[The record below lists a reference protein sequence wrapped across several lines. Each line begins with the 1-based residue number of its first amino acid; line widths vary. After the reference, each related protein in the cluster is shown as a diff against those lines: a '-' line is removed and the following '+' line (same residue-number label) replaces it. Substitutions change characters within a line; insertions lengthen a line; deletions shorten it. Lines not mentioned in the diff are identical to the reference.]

1 MYFCIRESNNGMY
14 KIPDTWMWQY
24 GKSRYPDWGGRF
36 LSIETDKGKNMLT
49 NTLPG
54 AVAAYGFTLVSRGS
68 STLLYSGREIT
79 IERDHLFIYM
89 PGFPI
94 SIKAVSEDYAGLC
107 LIADEFFTLETPSIR
122 NAVRSALLPIFE
134 MRQPVLG
141 LSREESARLGSLIRM
156 AGNYL
161 LSENPMREEMLKN
174 LYALFLMDLS
184 SILSKRTR
192 RGGIGKRTEDL
203 FMDFMNLLP
212 QHYVREHGIEFYA
225 DALGV
230 TPTYLSRVV
239 RQVSGRTVVEYIN
252 RLLLMEAIWLLE
264 STSLSIDEIAERINY
279 ADSTTFGR
287 FFFRMKGVTPREYRK
302 SL

>member
-1 MYFCIRESNNGMY
+1 MYT
-14 KIPDTWMWQY
+14 IPDTWMWQY
-24 GKSRYPDWGGRF
+24 GKSRYRDWDGRF
-36 LSIETDKGKNMLT
+36 LSFEADKETYMRT

-54 AVAAYGFTLVSRGS
+54 TVSTYAFIIVLRGS

-79 IERDHLFIYM
+79 TERNHLFIYM

-94 SIKAVSEDYAGLC
+94 SVKEVSEDYASLC
-107 LIADEFFTLETPSIR
+107 LVADESFTVETPSIR

-134 MRQPVLG
+134 MRQPVVDM
-141 LSREESARLGSLIRM
+141 SSEECARLSTLIRM
-156 AGNYL
+156 AGEYL
-161 LSENPMREEMLKN
+161 VSENPMRDEMLKN

-184 SILSKRTR
+184 SVLSKSTQH
-192 RGGIGKRTEDL
+192 GKLGKRAEDL

-212 QHYVREHGIEFYA
+212 LHFVREHGIEFYA
-225 DALGV
+225 DALSIS
-230 TPTYLSRVV
+230 PTYLSRVV

-264 STSLSIDEIAERINY
+264 SSTLSIDEIAERINY

-302 SL
+302 GL

>member
-1 MYFCIRESNNGMY
+1 MYTIS
-14 KIPDTWMWQY
+14 DTWMGTY
-24 GKSRYPDWGGRF
+24 GKTNYREWGGRF
-36 LSIETDKGKNMLT
+36 LSIETDKEVNMRT

-54 AVAAYGFTLVSRGS
+54 TVAAYAFTIVLRGS
-68 STLLYSGREIT
+68 STLLYSGQEIT
-79 IERDHLFIYM
+79 IERNHLFTYM

-94 SIKAVSEDYAGLC
+94 SVKDVSEDYAGLC
-107 LIADEFFTLETPSIR
+107 LVADESFTVETPSIR

-134 MRQPVLG
+134 MRQPVTG
-141 LSREESARLGSLIRM
+141 ISPEECERLSSLIRM
-156 AGNYL
+156 AGEYL
-161 LSENPMREEMLKN
+161 RTENPMREEMLKN

-184 SILSKRTR
+184 SVLYQRTQHGR
-192 RGGIGKRTEDL
+192 FGKRTEDL
-203 FMDFMNLLP
+203 FMDFIHLLP
-212 QHYVREHGIEFYA
+212 QHYVHEHGIEFYA
-225 DALGV
+225 DTLNV

-279 ADSTTFGR
+279 SDSTTFGR

-302 SL
+302 SLFKISS

>member
-1 MYFCIRESNNGMY
+1 MYTIS
-14 KIPDTWMWQY
+14 DTWMGEY
-24 GKSRYPDWGGRF
+24 GKSRYRDWDGRF
-36 LSIETDKGKNMLT
+36 LSFEADVETYMRT

-54 AVAAYGFTLVSRGS
+54 TVATYAFIIVLRGS

-79 IERDHLFIYM
+79 IERNHLFVYM

-94 SIKAVSEDYAGLC
+94 SVKEVSEDYASLC
-107 LIADEFFTLETPSIR
+107 LVADESFTAETPSIR

-134 MRQPVLG
+134 MRQPVVG
-141 LSREESARLGSLIRM
+141 ISPEESARLGKLIRI
-156 AGNYL
+156 AEEYL
-161 LSENPMREEMLKN
+161 KSENPLHEEMLKN

-184 SILSKRTR
+184 SILSRQTK
-192 RGGIGKRTEDL
+192 RGGFGKRTEEL
-203 FMDFMNLLP
+203 FMNFMDLLP
-212 QHYVREHGIEFYA
+212 KHFIREHGIDFYA
-225 DALGV
+225 DALNV
-230 TPTYLSRVV
+230 TPTYLSRAV

-264 STSLSIDEIAERINY
+264 STALSIDEIAERINY

>member
-1 MYFCIRESNNGMY
+1 MYT
-14 KIPDTWMWQY
+14 IPDTWLWQY
-24 GKSRYPDWGGRF
+24 GQSRYKDWEGRF
-36 LSIETDKGKNMLT
+36 LSFEADKETYMRT

-54 AVAAYGFTLVSRGS
+54 TVAAYAFIIVLRGS

-79 IERDHLFIYM
+79 TERNHLFVYM

-94 SIKAVSEDYAGLC
+94 SVKEVSEDYSSLC
-107 LIADEFFTLETPSIR
+107 LVADESFTVETSSIR

-134 MRQPVLG
+134 MRQPVVG
-141 LSREESARLGSLIRM
+141 ISPEECARLSSLIRIV
-156 AGNYL
+156 GEYL
-161 LSENPMREEMLKN
+161 ISENPLREEMLKN
-174 LYALFLMDLS
+174 LYAIFLMDLS
-184 SILSKRTR
+184 SILYQRTQH
-192 RGGIGKRTEDL
+192 GHFGKRTEDL
-203 FMDFMNLLP
+203 FMDFIHLLP

-225 DALGV
+225 DALNV

-239 RQVSGRTVVEYIN
+239 RQISGRTVVEYIN

-264 STSLSIDEIAERINY
+264 STTLSIDEIAERINY

>member
-1 MYFCIRESNNGMY
+1 
-14 KIPDTWMWQY
+14 MWQY
-24 GKSRYPDWGGRF
+24 GKSHYRDWDGRF
-36 LSIETDKGKNMLT
+36 LSLEADKETNLRT

-54 AVAAYGFTLVSRGS
+54 TVAAYAFAIVLNGT

-94 SIKAVSEDYAGLC
+94 RIKDVSEDFAGLW
-107 LIADEFFTLETPSIR
+107 LVADESFTVETPSIR

-134 MRQPVLG
+134 MRQPVVG
-141 LSREESARLGSLIRM
+141 ISPEECARLSSLIRM
-156 AGNYL
+156 AGEYL
-161 LSENPMREEMLKN
+161 VSENPLREEMLGN
-174 LYALFLMDLS
+174 LYAIFLMDLS
-184 SILSKRTR
+184 SILSRQSK
-192 RGGIGKRTEDL
+192 RGGFGKRTEEL
-203 FMDFMNLLP
+203 FMNFIDLLP
-212 QHYVREHGIEFYA
+212 KHFIREHGLEFYA
-225 DALGV
+225 DALNV
-230 TPTYLSRVV
+230 TPTYLSRAV

-264 STSLSIDEIAERINY
+264 STALSIDEIAERINY

-302 SL
+302 SLFKISS

>member
-1 MYFCIRESNNGMY
+1 MYT
-14 KIPDTWMWQY
+14 IPDTWMWQY
-24 GKSRYPDWGGRF
+24 GKSHYRDWDGRF
-36 LSIETDKGKNMLT
+36 LSFEADKETYMRT

-54 AVAAYGFTLVSRGS
+54 TVAAYAFIIVLRGS

-79 IERDHLFIYM
+79 IERNHLFVYM

-94 SIKAVSEDYAGLC
+94 SVKEASEDYTSLC
-107 LIADEFFTLETPSIR
+107 LVADESFTVETPSIR

-134 MRQPVLG
+134 MRQPVVG
-141 LSREESARLGSLIRM
+141 ISQEECARLGSLIRI
-156 AGNYL
+156 AREYL
-161 LSENPMREEMLKN
+161 VSENPLREEMLKN

-184 SILSKRTR
+184 SVLSQRTQH
-192 RGGIGKRTEDL
+192 GHFGKRAENL
-203 FMDFMNLLP
+203 FMDFIHLLP

-225 DALGV
+225 DTLNV

-279 ADSTTFGR
+279 SDSTTFGR

-302 SL
+302 SLFKISS

>member
-1 MYFCIRESNNGMY
+1 MYT
-14 KIPDTWMWQY
+14 IPDTWMWQY
-24 GKSRYPDWGGRF
+24 GKSRYKDWDGRF
-36 LSIETDKGKNMLT
+36 LSFVADKETYMRT

-54 AVAAYGFTLVSRGS
+54 TVAAYGFIIVLRGS

-79 IERDHLFIYM
+79 IERNHLFVYM

-94 SIKAVSEDYAGLC
+94 SVKEVSEDYAGLC
-107 LIADEFFTLETPSIR
+107 LVADESFTVETPSIR

-134 MRQPVLG
+134 MRQPVVDI
-141 LSREESARLGSLIRM
+141 SPEESTRLGSLIRM
-156 AGNYL
+156 AGEYL
-161 LSENPMREEMLKN
+161 KSENPMREEMLGN

-184 SILSKRTR
+184 SILSKRTQHGKFGR
-192 RGGIGKRTEDL
+192 RAENL
-203 FMDFMNLLP
+203 FMDFINLLP
-212 QHYVREHGIEFYA
+212 QHFVREHGIEFYA
-225 DALGV
+225 GALNV

-264 STSLSIDEIAERINY
+264 STTLSIEEIAERINY

-302 SL
+302 GL

>member
-1 MYFCIRESNNGMY
+1 
-14 KIPDTWMWQY
+14 MWQY
-24 GKSRYPDWGGRF
+24 GNSRYKDWDGRF
-36 LSIETDKGKNMLT
+36 LSFKADKETYMRT

-54 AVAAYGFTLVSRGS
+54 TVAVYAFIIALRGS

-79 IERDHLFIYM
+79 IERNHLFVYM

-94 SIKAVSEDYAGLC
+94 SVKEVSEDYASLC
-107 LIADEFFTLETPSIR
+107 LVADESFTVETPSIR

-134 MRQPVLG
+134 MRQPVMDI
-141 LSREESARLGSLIRM
+141 SQEESERLSSLFRM
-156 AGNYL
+156 AGEYL
-161 LSENPMREEMLKN
+161 RSENPMRQEMLKN

-184 SILSKRTR
+184 SILSKQTK
-192 RGGIGKRTEDL
+192 RGGFGKRAEEL
-203 FMDFMNLLP
+203 FMNFMDLLP
-212 QHYVREHGIEFYA
+212 KHFVSEHGIEFYA
-225 DALGV
+225 DALNV
-230 TPTYLSRVV
+230 TPTYLSRAV

-302 SL
+302 RL

>member
-1 MYFCIRESNNGMY
+1 
-14 KIPDTWMWQY
+14 
-24 GKSRYPDWGGRF
+24 
-36 LSIETDKGKNMLT
+36 MLT

-54 AVAAYGFTLVSRGS
+54 TVAAYGFTLVLKGR

-79 IERDHLFIYM
+79 IEKNHLFIYM

-94 SIKAVSEDYAGLC
+94 SMKTVSEDYAGLC
-107 LIADEFFTLETPSIR
+107 LIADESFTLETPSIR

-141 LSREESARLGSLIRM
+141 LSPEESARLGSLIRM
-156 AGNYL
+156 AGDYL

-184 SILSKRTR
+184 SVLSKRTR
-192 RGGIGKRTEDL
+192 LGGIGKRTEDL
-203 FMDFMNLLP
+203 FIDFMNLLP

-252 RLLLMEAIWLLE
+252 RLLLMESIWLLE
-264 STSLSIDEIAERINY
+264 STPLSINEIADKVGY

>member
-1 MYFCIRESNNGMY
+1 MYAIS
-14 KIPDTWMWQY
+14 DTWMWQY
-24 GKSRYPDWGGRF
+24 GKSHYRDWDGRF
-36 LSIETDKGKNMLT
+36 LSLEADKETNLRT

-54 AVAAYGFTLVSRGS
+54 TVAAYAFAIVLNGT

-94 SIKAVSEDYAGLC
+94 RIKDVSEDFAGLW
-107 LIADEFFTLETPSIR
+107 LVADESFTVETPSIR

-134 MRQPVLG
+134 MRQPVVG
-141 LSREESARLGSLIRM
+141 ISPEECARLSSLIRM
-156 AGNYL
+156 AGEYL
-161 LSENPMREEMLKN
+161 VSENPLREEMLGN
-174 LYALFLMDLS
+174 LYAIFLMDLS
-184 SILSKRTR
+184 SILSRQSK
-192 RGGIGKRTEDL
+192 RGGFGKRTEEL
-203 FMDFMNLLP
+203 FMNFIDLLP
-212 QHYVREHGIEFYA
+212 KHFVREHGIEFYA
-225 DALGV
+225 DALNV
-230 TPTYLSRVV
+230 TPTYLSRAV

-264 STSLSIDEIAERINY
+264 STTLSIDEIAERVNY

-302 SL
+302 SLFKISS

>member
-1 MYFCIRESNNGMY
+1 MYTIS
-14 KIPDTWMWQY
+14 DTWLWQY
-24 GKSRYPDWGGRF
+24 GKSRYKDWDGRF
-36 LSIETDKGKNMLT
+36 LSFEADKETYMRT

-54 AVAAYGFTLVSRGS
+54 TVAAYAFIIVLRGS

-79 IERDHLFIYM
+79 IERNHLFIYM

-94 SIKAVSEDYAGLC
+94 SVKDVSEDYSSLC
-107 LIADEFFTLETPSIR
+107 LVADESFTVETPSIR
-122 NAVRSALLPIFE
+122 NAVRSALLPLFE
-134 MRQPVLG
+134 MRQPVVG
-141 LSREESARLGSLIRM
+141 ISPEECTRLSSLLRI
-156 AGNYL
+156 AGEYL
-161 LSENPMREEMLKN
+161 VSENPLRKEMLKD

-184 SILSKRTR
+184 SILSRQNK
-192 RGGIGKRTEDL
+192 RGGFGKRTEDL
-203 FMDFMNLLP
+203 FMDFIHLLP

-225 DALGV
+225 NTLGV
-230 TPTYLSRVV
+230 TPTYLSRAV

-264 STSLSIDEIAERINY
+264 STTLSIDEIAEKINY

-302 SL
+302 SLKE

>member
-1 MYFCIRESNNGMY
+1 MYT
-14 KIPDTWMWQY
+14 IPDTWMWQY
-24 GKSRYPDWGGRF
+24 GKSRYKDWDGRF
-36 LSIETDKGKNMLT
+36 LCFEADKKTYLRT

-54 AVAAYGFTLVSRGS
+54 TVAAYGFIIVLRGS
-68 STLLYSGREIT
+68 STILYSGREIT
-79 IERDHLFIYM
+79 IERDQLFIYM

-94 SIKAVSEDYAGLC
+94 SIKAASEDYSGLC
-107 LIADEFFTLETPSIR
+107 LVADESFTVGTPSIR

-134 MRQPVLG
+134 MRQSVVN
-141 LSREESARLGSLIRM
+141 LSPEESARLSKLIRIT
-156 AGNYL
+156 GEYL
-161 LSENPMREEMLKN
+161 MSENPLREEMLGN
-174 LYALFLMDLS
+174 LYAIFLMDLS
-184 SILSKRTR
+184 SILSRQTK
-192 RGGIGKRTEDL
+192 RGGFGKRTEEL
-203 FMDFMNLLP
+203 FMNFMDLVP
-212 QHYVREHGIEFYA
+212 KHFIREHGIEFYA
-225 DALGV
+225 DALNV
-230 TPTYLSRVV
+230 TPTYLSRAV

>member
-1 MYFCIRESNNGMY
+1 MYTL
-14 KIPDTWMWQY
+14 PDTWMWQY
-24 GKSRYPDWGGRF
+24 GKSRYKDWGGRF
-36 LSIETDKGKNMLT
+36 LSIETDKRVNMLT

-54 AVAAYGFTLVSRGS
+54 SIAAYGFTLVLRGS

-107 LIADEFFTLETPSIR
+107 LVADESFTLETPSIR

-141 LSREESARLGSLIRM
+141 LSPEEGERLGSLLRM
-156 AGNYL
+156 AGDYL
-161 LSENPMREEMLKN
+161 TSENPMREEMLKN

-212 QHYVREHGIEFYA
+212 QHYVREHGVEFYA
-225 DALGV
+225 DKLRVSPA
-230 TPTYLSRVV
+230 YLSRVV
-239 RQVSGRTVVEYIN
+239 RQVSGRTVMEYVN
-252 RLLLMEAIWLLE
+252 RLLLMESIWLLE
-264 STSLSIDEIAERINY
+264 STSLSINEIADRVGY

>member
-1 MYFCIRESNNGMY
+1 MYTIS
-14 KIPDTWMWQY
+14 DTWMWEY
-24 GKSRYPDWGGRF
+24 GKSRYKDWGGRF
-36 LSIETDKGKNMLT
+36 LSFEADKETYMRT

-54 AVAAYGFTLVSRGS
+54 TVAAYAFIIVMRGS

-79 IERDHLFIYM
+79 IERNHLFIYM

-94 SIKAVSEDYAGLC
+94 SVKDVSEDYACLC
-107 LIADEFFTLETPSIR
+107 LVAEESFTVGTPSIR

-134 MRQPVLG
+134 MRQPVVG
-141 LSREESARLGSLIRM
+141 LSSKESARLCSLIRM
-156 AGNYL
+156 AGDYL
-161 LSENPMREEMLKN
+161 VSENPLREEMLGN

-184 SILSKRTR
+184 SILSRQAK
-192 RGGIGKRTEDL
+192 RGGFGKRTEEL
-203 FMDFMNLLP
+203 FMDFMDLLP
-212 QHYVREHGIEFYA
+212 KHFVREHGIEFYA
-225 DALGV
+225 DALNV
-230 TPTYLSRVV
+230 TSTYLSRAV

-264 STSLSIDEIAERINY
+264 STSLSIEEIAERINY

-302 SL
+302 SLT

>member
-1 MYFCIRESNNGMY
+1 MYT
-14 KIPDTWMWQY
+14 IPDTWMWQY
-24 GKSRYPDWGGRF
+24 GKSHYRDWDGRF
-36 LSIETDKGKNMLT
+36 LSFEADKETYMRT

-54 AVAAYGFTLVSRGS
+54 TVAAYAFIIVLRGS

-79 IERDHLFIYM
+79 IERNHLFIYM

-94 SIKAVSEDYAGLC
+94 SVKDASENYACLC
-107 LIADEFFTLETPSIR
+107 LVADESFTAGTPSIR
-122 NAVRSALLPIFE
+122 NAVRSALLPILE
-134 MRQPVLG
+134 MRQPFVG
-141 LSREESARLGSLIRM
+141 ISPEESERLSSLIRI
-156 AGNYL
+156 AGEYL
-161 LSENPMREEMLKN
+161 DSENPMREEMLKN
-174 LYALFLMDLS
+174 LYALFLMDLAS
-184 SILSKRTR
+184 TLSKQTE
-192 RGGIGKRTEDL
+192 RGKFGKRAEEL
-203 FMDFMNLLP
+203 FMNFMDLLP
-212 QHYVREHGIEFYA
+212 KHFVREHGIEFYA
-225 DALGV
+225 DALNV
-230 TPTYLSRVV
+230 SSTYLSRAV

>member
-1 MYFCIRESNNGMY
+1 
-14 KIPDTWMWQY
+14 MWQY
-24 GKSRYPDWGGRF
+24 GLSHYKDWDGRF
-36 LSIETDKGKNMLT
+36 LSIETDREVNMRT

-54 AVAAYGFTLVSRGS
+54 TMAAYSFTIVLKGS
-68 STLLYSGREIT
+68 CTFLYSGREIT
-79 IERDHLFIYM
+79 IEKNHLFVYM

-94 SIKAVSEDYAGLC
+94 SVKEVSDDYAGLC
-107 LIADEFFTLETPSIR
+107 LVADESFTVETPSIR

-134 MRQPVLG
+134 MRQPVVDI
-141 LSREESARLGSLIRM
+141 SPDECARLSSLFRM
-156 AGNYL
+156 AGEYL
-161 LSENPMREEMLKN
+161 RSENPMREEMLKN

-184 SILSKRTR
+184 SILSKRTQH
-192 RGGIGKRTEDL
+192 GKFGKRAEDL
-203 FMDFMNLLP
+203 FMDFIHLLP

-225 DALGV
+225 DALNV

-264 STSLSIDEIAERINY
+264 STTLSIDEIAERINY

>member
-1 MYFCIRESNNGMY
+1 MYTIT
-14 KIPDTWMWQY
+14 DTWMWPY
-24 GKSRYPDWGGRF
+24 GKSRYKDWDGRF
-36 LSIETDKGKNMLT
+36 LSFEADKETYMRT

-54 AVAAYGFTLVSRGS
+54 TVAAYAYIIVLRGS

-79 IERDHLFIYM
+79 IERNHLFIYM

-94 SIKAVSEDYAGLC
+94 SVKDVSDDYVSLC
-107 LIADEFFTLETPSIR
+107 LVADESFTVETPSIR

-134 MRQPVLG
+134 MRQPVMGISL
-141 LSREESARLGSLIRM
+141 EECARLSSLFRM
-156 AGNYL
+156 AGDYL
-161 LSENPMREEMLKN
+161 RSENPMRGEMLKN

-184 SILSKRTR
+184 SILAKRTQH
-192 RGGIGKRTEDL
+192 GKFGKRAEDL
-203 FMDFMNLLP
+203 FMDFMSLLP
-212 QHYVREHGIEFYA
+212 HHYVREHGIEFYA
-225 DALGV
+225 DALNV

-264 STSLSIDEIAERINY
+264 STPLSIDEIAERINY